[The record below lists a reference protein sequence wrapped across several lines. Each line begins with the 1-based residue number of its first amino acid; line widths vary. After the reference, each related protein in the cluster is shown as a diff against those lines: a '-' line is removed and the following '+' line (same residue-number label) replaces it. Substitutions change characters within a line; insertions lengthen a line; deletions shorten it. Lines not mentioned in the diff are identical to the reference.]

1 VLDNSKSEDGAATSS
16 HAGVAAAAFQA
27 TIAAVMAA
35 DNVDHWRCDTEDTE
49 ECDKITKLASRALQT
64 LFLFSSVELGLDE
77 EDVYTRAAWMKFC
90 EELDWN
96 ECGLASCNIKFK
108 TRNNAQGLGRERASP
123 RPPKKVKVVAA
134 PPATSVV
141 ATYLHTLHANGK
153 LKNRSTKSRLQL
165 RLTSSTDDA
174 KFVQFVVSGATSMK
188 KIGQLCTYLVGKS
201 MNYEY
206 HSQKGRNV
214 AGSKFVLTRFAEH
227 DQKKLWLTN
236 KTTGKKAAKE
246 GAEFVEDKAVKI
258 VQVFQGLCTS
268 GDSGIQYDSLDA
280 KLMNETRGAVVFQL
294 PSASS
299 SSSSSVECTE
309 YLLTAEG
316 IFPNDC
322 LCLDLQA
329 LPRLVTEGAFD
340 VNAATPFGES
350 LHMQN
355 AFMLGDRKGPN
366 FIVPRGTSQE
376 HVQMMALRA
385 RSEALCNAHG
395 RLLMGGFWNTSRVAK
410 SSPP

>member
-1 VLDNSKSEDGAATSS
+1 MHIPCGKVDELRVPLAEREERRRVEIRADAFCRARSEEA
-16 HAGVAAAAFQA
+16 
-27 TIAAVMAA
+27 MA
-35 DNVDHWRCDTEDTE
+35 
-49 ECDKITKLASRALQT
+49 
-64 LFLFSSVELGLDE
+64 DE
-77 EDVYTRAAWMKFC
+77 
-90 EELDWN
+90 
-96 ECGLASCNIKFK
+96 
-108 TRNNAQGLGRERASP
+108 Q
-123 RPPKKVKVVAA
+123 
-134 PPATSVV
+134 
-141 ATYLHTLHANGK
+141 
-153 LKNRSTKSRLQL
+153 
-165 RLTSSTDDA
+165 DDR
-174 KFVQFVVSGATSMK
+174 K
-188 KIGQLCTYLVGKS
+188 
-201 MNYEY
+201 E
-206 HSQKGRNV
+206 
-214 AGSKFVLTRFAEH
+214 
-227 DQKKLWLTN
+227 
-236 KTTGKKAAKE
+236 AAKE

-299 SSSSSVECTE
+299 SSSSSAECTE

-395 RLLMGGFWNTSRVAK
+395 RLLTGGFWNTSRVAK

>member
-1 VLDNSKSEDGAATSS
+1 
-16 HAGVAAAAFQA
+16 
-27 TIAAVMAA
+27 MAA

-64 LFLFSSVELGLDE
+64 LSFSRVSSWGWTRRCLHSRGMDE
-77 EDVYTRAAWMKFC
+77 VC
-90 EELDWN
+90 EKLDWN
-96 ECGLASCNIKFK
+96 ECGLASCNIKLRRATMPK
-108 TRNNAQGLGRERASP
+108 ALAER
-123 RPPKKVKVVAA
+123 RPPRHQKVKVVAA

-153 LKNRSTKSRLQL
+153 LKNRSTKSRL
-165 RLTSSTDDA
+165 RLVSHPPPMMPSLCMSC
-174 KFVQFVVSGATSMK
+174 VSGATSMK

-246 GAEFVEDKAVKI
+246 GAEFIEDKAVKI

-299 SSSSSVECTE
+299 SSSSSAECTE
-309 YLLTAEG
+309 YLLTAEY
-316 IFPNDC
+316 FP
-322 LCLDLQA
+322 
-329 LPRLVTEGAFD
+329 
-340 VNAATPFGES
+340 
-350 LHMQN
+350 
-355 AFMLGDRKGPN
+355 
-366 FIVPRGTSQE
+366 
-376 HVQMMALRA
+376 
-385 RSEALCNAHG
+385 
-395 RLLMGGFWNTSRVAK
+395 
-410 SSPP
+410 

>member
-1 VLDNSKSEDGAATSS
+1 MDEVL
-16 HAGVAAAAFQA
+16 
-27 TIAAVMAA
+27 
-35 DNVDHWRCDTEDTE
+35 R
-49 ECDKITKLASRALQT
+49 
-64 LFLFSSVELGLDE
+64 
-77 EDVYTRAAWMKFC
+77 
-90 EELDWN
+90 ELDWN
-96 ECGLASCNIKFK
+96 EYGYASCNIKFK
-108 TRNNAQGLGRERASP
+108 TRNNAQGLGRERASS
-123 RPPKKVKVVAA
+123 RPKKKVKMVAA
-134 PPATSVV
+134 PPATSEI

-188 KIGQLCTYLVGKS
+188 KIGQLYIPCGKVD
-201 MNYEY
+201 ELRVPLAER
-206 HSQKGRNV
+206 RNV

-299 SSSSSVECTE
+299 SSSSSAECTE